1 MESIKLAKKTYKS
14 GFVVI
19 YSPNSGDFR
28 RFQSKLT
35 KIEVEIDVK
44 KCKNKKNIVVIKWPI
59 DFIKLAIEPIKV
71 VF

>member
-14 GFVVI
+14 GIVVI

-35 KIEVEIDVK
+35 KIEVE
-44 KCKNKKNIVVIKWPI
+44 NKAK
-59 DFIKLAIEPIKV
+59 
-71 VF
+71 